1 MRNVVV
7 CFQNVENDDE
17 EDDDDDDDIFGVT
30 GVVPLQGEREG
41 VRTVREFLLDKATT
55 AKV

>member
-17 EDDDDDDDIFGVT
+17 EDDDDGDIFGVT